1 MEEFE
6 QYKLKYGPKEQDK
19 KLKRKNYIEMNQK
32 EASVYENMS
41 SGISRLGLEEVDSDA
56 LEGFDSSYEY
66 EIVINEH
73 GERVRMPK
81 ISQADRELL
90 ALITSD
96 LWEFVTDDRMEKKIH
111 EAASFYDDSDLDD
124 EVKVDYDKIRRIKNL
139 NDPRG
144 KKITMYEEEINQMN
158 SISDSVSVTSAL
170 DKQLNQYD
178 SDVNIEMKRMP
189 KGAAKRS
196 LNSYALPDV
205 SLSVDGLSD
214 ISSAKSGESN
224 LVVRKKKVGE
234 KASRLEVRRKEKED
248 LSGSDFDKSS
258 IGSSLLDSDVSSVG
272 FKEEELA
279 LVDSDVEPNFRK
291 NKKA

>member
-111 EAASFYDDSDLDD
+111 
-124 EVKVDYDKIRRIKNL
+124 
-139 NDPRG
+139 
-144 KKITMYEEEINQMN
+144 
-158 SISDSVSVTSAL
+158 
-170 DKQLNQYD
+170 
-178 SDVNIEMKRMP
+178 
-189 KGAAKRS
+189 
-196 LNSYALPDV
+196 
-205 SLSVDGLSD
+205 
-214 ISSAKSGESN
+214 
-224 LVVRKKKVGE
+224 
-234 KASRLEVRRKEKED
+234 
-248 LSGSDFDKSS
+248 
-258 IGSSLLDSDVSSVG
+258 
-272 FKEEELA
+272 
-279 LVDSDVEPNFRK
+279 
-291 NKKA
+291 